1 MIDLP
6 ENEVQGRMKSIRLVR
21 FINVAKNQ
29 VNQTITENE
38 NKKSAKNV
46 VSNRVNN
53 TSNVEENQIKDI
65 PNSDDLVNYKV
76 GRLVMSILREFKVSN
91 LLERFEKVLVQNAKI
106 SGLEM
111 DEIQSPATESPT
123 SLSNHKIRSS
133 QQGNV
138 GCYIDQ

>member
-111 DEIQSPATESPT
+111 DEIQSPTTESST

>member
-53 TSNVEENQIKDI
+53 TSNVEENQIEDI
-65 PNSDDLVNYKV
+65 PSSDDLVHHNF
-76 GRLVMSILREFKVSN
+76 LREATTQINSSWTP
-91 LLERFEKVLVQNAKI
+91 I
-106 SGLEM
+106 SDKSHLG
-111 DEIQSPATESPT
+111 S
-123 SLSNHKIRSS
+123 SLGI
-133 QQGNV
+133 
-138 GCYIDQ
+138 